1 MKFSLSSFLFTAL
14 LVPSTEVKGACTWA
28 LNKGTGISGGF
39 AGGTVAQ
46 QFSTVELAQAKC
58 VELGMLVCKAVSCT
72 PSACSVYTGDTLA
85 MVDYDATS
93 YLPSADCVA
102 LADRWN
108 IGNVTA
114 SNAGSEFSF
123 QYAEMS
129 RLWLGTFAGG
139 ENTGEKITATIYGEF
154 CMVDEFLDTCNWTV
168 ESGNKIAPGDPALKE
183 SYADGYMFPLTLVEA
198 QVKCLDLGDSL
209 CNAVTCLSD
218 DNGLCTV
225 RFYDSALSFE
235 AGAPGDTSYGLPSNH
250 NTADCA
256 LKPSAKEESYT
267 FPRPFSDPSITWTNT
282 EIIESVDSKGDTVF
296 TPTPGDA
303 LFLQYTVSG
312 DPKGMAASEIPDPE
326 YGTSPELKF
335 CVRLGLY
342 ADTCADTCATCA
354 NPDPTCVVSEEINFF
369 ESVVTVTISFD
380 GNFEVLGIGVAPK
393 EQGQTSAAVVYTAS
407 AELCGATAEAGNG
420 GKTATEYGQAV
431 KVDNNFNQGAAIMV
445 CISLDK
451 DAKDAE
457 VEINKIKS
465 FIWTQ
470 ETAGSTPKTQVGI
483 DADGLAG
490 NGLTIQSPIQNSPV
504 GTENVIV
511 TSVLFAAFYEE
522 VGSVKASGEVE
533 MSFARRRRL
542 GTTDNRRL
550 QEADPIAAFDV
561 DATLNKADDGPVA
574 IQQTAGGNGGTY
586 SISNVVGVAITSIVG
601 LLVSDSV
608 LFA

>member
-58 VELGMLVCKAVSCT
+58 VELGMLVCKAVTCSDNG
-72 PSACSVYTGDTLA
+72 CSVMAGDTTVVDDLA
-85 MVDYDATS
+85 YS
-93 YLPSADCVA
+93 YLPTADCVA
-102 LADRWN
+102 LDDRWN
-108 IGNVTA
+108 IGAVTA
-114 SNAGSEFSF
+114 SNAASVYSF
-123 QYAEMS
+123 QYADMS
-129 RLWLGTFAGG
+129 RLWLGVDTAA
-139 ENTGEKITATIYGEF
+139 KITATIYGEF

-342 ADTCADTCATCA
+342 AHTPS
-354 NPDPTCVVSEEINFF
+354 NPSGPVSEEINFF
-369 ESVVTVTISFD
+369 ESVVTVTVDFN
-380 GNFEVLGIGVAPK
+380 GNFKVLGIGVAPK

-445 CISLDK
+445 CISLD
-451 DAKDAE
+451 DAAKVDD
-457 VEINKIKS
+457 VEINQIKS

-511 TSVLFAAFYEE
+511 TSVLFASFYEE
-522 VGSVKASGEVE
+522 VGTVKASGEVE
-533 MSFARRRRL
+533 MSFAAARRRRL

>member
-58 VELGMLVCKAVSCT
+58 YELGMLVCKAVSCT

-154 CMVDEFLDTCNWTV
+154 CMVDEFLNSCNWQDAV
-168 ESGNKIAPGDPALKE
+168 QDGMIPPGDLDAKD
-183 SYADGYMFPLTLVEA
+183 SYADGYEFELTLVEA
-198 QVKCLDLGDSL
+198 QVKCLQLGAWL
-209 CNAVTCLSD
+209 CKAVTCLAV

-225 RFYDSALSFE
+225 RSADPYTTTFVTSSNN
-235 AGAPGDTSYGLPSNH
+235 DRSYGLPSNVGDDAC
-250 NTADCA
+250 T
-256 LKPSAKEESYT
+256 LRPSAKEDTYT
-267 FPRPFSDPSITWTNT
+267 SPRPFSDPSLTWTNV
-282 EIIESVDSKGDTVF
+282 EIQEKEDENGNVVVGEFIKF
-296 TPTPGDA
+296 AGDA

-312 DPKGMAASEIPDPE
+312 DPLGMEASAWPEPE
-326 YGTSPELKF
+326 YGTVTGASPELKF

-342 ADTCADTCATCA
+342 AHTPS
-354 NPDPTCVVSEEINFF
+354 NPSGPVSEEINFF
-369 ESVVTVTISFD
+369 ESVVTVTVDFN
-380 GNFEVLGIGVAPK
+380 GNFKVLGIGVAPK
-393 EQGQTSAAVVYTAS
+393 EQGQTTAAVVYTAS
-407 AELCGATAEAGNG
+407 AELCGASVLTG
-420 GKTATEYGQAV
+420 GRSPEDYGQAV
-431 KVDNNFNQGAAIMV
+431 KVDKNFNQGAAIMV
-445 CISLDK
+445 CISLD
-451 DAKDAE
+451 DAAKVDD
-457 VEINKIKS
+457 VEINQIKS

>member
-154 CMVDEFLDTCNWTV
+154 CMVDEFLNSCNWQDAV
-168 ESGNKIAPGDPALKE
+168 QDGMIPPGDLDAKD
-183 SYADGYMFPLTLVEA
+183 SYADGYEFELTLVEA
-198 QVKCLDLGDSL
+198 QVKCLQLGAWL
-209 CNAVTCLSD
+209 CKAVTCLAV

-225 RFYDSALSFE
+225 RSADPYTTTFVTSSNN
-235 AGAPGDTSYGLPSNH
+235 DRSYGLPSNVGDDAC
-250 NTADCA
+250 T
-256 LKPSAKEESYT
+256 LRPSAKEDTYT
-267 FPRPFSDPSITWTNT
+267 SPRPFSDPSLTWTNV
-282 EIIESVDSKGDTVF
+282 EIQEKEDENGNVVVGEFIKF
-296 TPTPGDA
+296 AGDA

-342 ADTCADTCATCA
+342 AHTPS
-354 NPDPTCVVSEEINFF
+354 NPSGPVSEEINFF
-369 ESVVTVTISFD
+369 ESVVTVTVDFN
-380 GNFEVLGIGVAPK
+380 GNFKVLGIGVAPK

>member
-14 LVPSTEVKGACTWA
+14 LVPSTEVKGACTWEPISG
-28 LNKGTGISGGF
+28 KGISGGF
-39 AGGTVAQ
+39 AGGTVAD
-46 QFSTVELAQAKC
+46 QFSYELAIDKC
-58 VELGMLVCKAVSCT
+58 LELGMLVCKAVSCE
-72 PSACSVYTGDTLA
+72 SGVNGSLLGCSVMTGDTTVL
-85 MVDYDATS
+85 DYDYNS
-93 YLPSADCVA
+93 FLPSADCVA
-102 LADRWN
+102 LDDRWN
-108 IGNVTA
+108 IGAVTA
-114 SNAGSEFSF
+114 SNAASVYSF
-123 QYAEMS
+123 QYADMS
-129 RLWLGTFAGG
+129 RLWLGVDTAA
-139 ENTGEKITATIYGEF
+139 KITATIYGEF

-225 RFYDSALSFE
+225 RFYDSSTLSFE
-235 AGAPGDTSYGLPSNH
+235 AGVSGDTSYGLPSNH

-267 FPRPFSDPSITWTNT
+267 FPRPFSDPSLTWTNT

-296 TPTPGDA
+296 TPTPGDD

-445 CISLDK
+445 CISLD
-451 DAKDAE
+451 DAAKVDD
-457 VEINKIKS
+457 VEINQIKS